1 MTRAEKITLAIKMAG
16 GGHPAHQQRYN
27 LPCVHEEAVV
37 EWCTTCTGAPAEWN
51 HIRSCAVHDRA
62 TRGAN
67 KAGLASCV
75 TCPDYQPETPEFS
88 PDTSLRFDEFNLYPN
103 LPGRRFNPS
112 LIRYN
117 NRLVFIWRNGWA
129 GSDLYACRL
138 TEKLQPDGLATKLE
152 IRHPACSYGRE
163 DPRLFIHND
172 KLHVSFTGVTARH
185 GHTNV
190 LYAELGDDLQV
201 RSVRF
206 PQISGRRD
214 WEKNFGFFSWKGEI
228 YAVYTIAPHRI
239 LRIQGERTTWA
250 YQTDN
255 PVNWGG
261 GEPHGGAAPV
271 RVGDEFWSFA
281 HDRVPGMNGKQ
292 RYRTIVYSFASEPPF
307 RPERWIPRP
316 IVVADPR
323 TNPDNYSDVIWSG
336 GVCLF
341 GDLWLLAN
349 GHHDRFC
356 SIDAM
361 RHDELNSRLIPISD

>member
-51 HIRSCAVHDRA
+51 HVRGCSVMDRC

-75 TCPDYQPETPEFS
+75 TCKDYQPETPEFS

-112 LIRYN
+112 LIRYK
-117 NRLVFIWRNGWA
+117 NRLVFIWRDGWA
-129 GSDLYACRL
+129 GSNLHACRL
-138 TEKLQPDGLATKLE
+138 TEKLQPDGIATKLE

-172 KLHVSFTGVTARH
+172 KLHVSFTGVTARF

-206 PQISGRRD
+206 AQISGRRD
-214 WEKNFGFFSWKGEI
+214 WEKNWQMLSYGGSIFAI
-228 YAVYTIAPHRI
+228 YSISPLRV
-239 LRIQGERTTWA
+239 LRIEGERTTWEQ
-250 YQTDN
+250 QTNN

-261 GEPHGGAAPV
+261 SEVHGGPAAV
-271 RVGDEFWSFA
+271 RVGDEFWLFP
-281 HDRVPGMNGKQ
+281 HDRVPGRNGKEQ
-292 RYRTIVYSFASEPPF
+292 YRTLAMTVRAELPFAPS
-307 RPERWIPRP
+307 RWIPQP
-316 IVVADPR
+316 IMVADPA
-323 TNPDNYSDVIWSG
+323 TNPDNYVD
-336 GVCLF
+336 CLF
-341 GDLWLLAN
+341 TSGAVLSGNLWLLASGN
-349 GHHDRFC
+349 HDRFC
-356 SIDAM
+356 TIIAM
-361 RHDELNSRLIPISD
+361 RYDELDSMMQSI